1 MLISKSKKFIF
12 IHIYK
17 TAGTS
22 VREQF
27 ISHARLID
35 RLAYE
40 YKPSI
45 RIYRKI
51 INLMHWQDGG
61 MKQFTGY
68 HKHEKAFNIKNK
80 LGEKY
85 DSYFKFS
92 FVRNPYDFLVSLYFF
107 ILAAKK
113 HPYHEDI
120 KNKNFDEFLKYYF
133 SLNPPLQTDFL
144 MDERR
149 KDNII
154 DYIGRFENLQRD
166 INEIKQLIG
175 INKEETI
182 KHRNASRRR
191 GTKEYD
197 LYYKTFTKNLV
208 KDYFEKDL
216 ELLGYNYEGHT
227 NEIPLSSL

>member
-1 MLISKSKKFIF
+1 MLISQSKKFIF

-40 YKPSI
+40 YKPSM

-51 INLMHWQDGG
+51 RNLMQWQYGG

-68 HKHEKAFNIKNK
+68 HKHEKAYNIKNK

-85 DSYFKFS
+85 ESYFKFS
-92 FVRNPYDFLVSLYFF
+92 FVRNPYDFIVSLYFF
-107 ILAAKK
+107 ILATKN
-113 HPYHEDI
+113 HRYHEDI
-120 KNKNFDEFLKYYF
+120 KNKNFDEFVKYYI
-133 SLNPPLQTDFL
+133 SLHPPLQTDFL
-144 MDERR
+144 MDESR
-149 KDNII
+149 KSNIV

-166 INEIKQLIG
+166 INEIKQLVG
-175 INKEETI
+175 IKKEDTI
-182 KHRNASRRR
+182 KHRNESVKR
-191 GTKEYD
+191 GTKEYVP
-197 LYYKTFTKNLV
+197 YYKTFTKNLV
-208 KDYFEKDL
+208 KVYFEKDL
-216 ELLGYNYEGHT
+216 DLLGYDFEGPIK
-227 NEIPLSSL
+227 EVPLSSL